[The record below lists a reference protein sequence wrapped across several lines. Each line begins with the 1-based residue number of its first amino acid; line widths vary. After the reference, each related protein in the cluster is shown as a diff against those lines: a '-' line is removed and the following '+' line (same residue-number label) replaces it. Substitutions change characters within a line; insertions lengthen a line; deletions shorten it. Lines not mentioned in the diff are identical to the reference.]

1 MRQLEDLAVLCQD
14 ADSTDADDADTDMTA
29 LCASGCF
36 GEMADCQAELAMSG
50 MDASDMG
57 AIMTMSAMCAPGNAD
72 CITGMDVVVAR
83 VDKACDDQPCWGD
96 GETCTPTSC
105 SPECAVVA
113 NPFMK
118 QCGSVLQA
126 LISQSGDPVAA
137 AQFHDVMSLCKGAT
151 GH

>member
-1 MRQLEDLAVLCQD
+1 
-14 ADSTDADDADTDMTA
+14 MTA

-50 MDASDMG
+50 IDMG
-57 AIMTMSAMCAPGNAD
+57 AIMTMSTMCAPGNAD
-72 CITGMDVVVAR
+72 CIAGMDVLWAR
-83 VDKACDDQPCWGD
+83 VDKACGDQPCWGD

-118 QCGSVLQA
+118 QCADVLQA
-126 LISQSGDPVAA
+126 AFSISDGGGDPVAA
-137 AQFHDVMSLCKGAT
+137 AQFHAMRSLCKGAT